1 MPSDTEVSTE
11 EKIKD
16 AARKIFTK
24 KGFLA
29 TTIRDIATEADI
41 NLASV
46 NYYFRSKEKLFEF
59 IMDETIGR
67 LFNKVEP
74 VLNNESMPVDEKI
87 AICTGYYID
96 NVLENPDFVFFT
108 VSEVMSGS
116 STNISLINKIRSL
129 ENSHFAKQLMQ
140 LYAEGKLKFHPVNLV
155 WNISGMIFFPFLTR
169 PRMLESAYFTS
180 AEFTELMKE
189 RKKLIPVWINQI
201 LNL

>member
-1 MPSDTEVSTE
+1 MPSVTEVSTE

-29 TTIRDIATEADI
+29 TTIRDIAAEADI

-59 IMDETIGR
+59 IMDETISR

-74 VLNNESMPVDEKI
+74 VLNNEAMTIREKLELSI
-87 AICTGYYID
+87 GYYID

-108 VSEVMSGS
+108 VSEIMSGRLHS
-116 STNISLINKIRSL
+116 PGLTAKMQSL
-129 ENSHFAKQLMQ
+129 EQSHFATQLKQLHS
-140 LYAEGKLKFHPVNLV
+140 EGKISFHPVNLL
-155 WNISGMIFFPFLTR
+155 WNITGMIFFPFLTR
-169 PRMLESAYFTS
+169 VRFLESNYFTS
-180 AEFTELMKE
+180 EEFTALMQE
-189 RKKLIPVWINQI
+189 RKQWIPVWIQQMI
-201 LNL
+201 G

>member
-1 MPSDTEVSTE
+1 MASVTEVSTE
-11 EKIKD
+11 EKIKE

-67 LFNKVEP
+67 LFNKIEP
-74 VLNNESMPVDEKI
+74 VLNNTEMSIAEKLK
-87 AICTGYYID
+87 ICVGYYID
-96 NVLENPDFVFFT
+96 NILENPDFVFFT

-116 STNISLINKIRSL
+116 LTNLAMVNRMKSL
-129 ENSHFAKQLMQ
+129 EQSHFAGQLKALHTQ
-140 LYAEGKLKFHPVNLV
+140 GKISFHPVNLL
-155 WNISGMIFFPFLTR
+155 WNITGMLFFPFLTR
-169 PRMLESAYFTS
+169 PRMLESGYFTS
-180 AEFTELMKE
+180 EEFFTLMQE
-189 RKKLIPVWINQI
+189 RKKLIPVWMSQI
-201 LNL
+201 IGN